1 MFDPE
6 VYWGGLV
13 KSWDN
18 YESSVVGNEKAMT
31 KNLGIAKVELTFTNA
46 SRLRKYLHEAAI
58 ARQFLLQKERGSN
71 QGRQIAKHL
80 NLNDQLA

>member
-46 SRLRKYLHEAAI
+46 SRLK
-58 ARQFLLQKERGSN
+58 K
-71 QGRQIAKHL
+71 
-80 NLNDQLA
+80 